1 MDKDEYK
8 KDVEDIFQKSNK
20 YKTFAEKKAFLTGCL
35 EGMKSFSKLMQK
47 VFSTSDK
54 DNLKDM
60 SQEDYW
66 KLIQQELSKDIIK
79 N

>member
-1 MDKDEYK
+1 
-8 KDVEDIFQKSNK
+8 
-20 YKTFAEKKAFLTGCL
+20 
-35 EGMKSFSKLMQK
+35 MQK

-54 DNLKDM
+54 DNLKNM

-66 KLIQQELSKDIIK
+66 KLIQQELSKDITK